1 MTFKIIRPF
10 IALLFLIPVVVE
22 ANDFEAALSSET
34 AQFTFHSDSSL
45 IGWGGGELGF
55 GVFYNNDSDF
65 VGQVSI
71 MQRRQASQDAP
82 LTLGVGVM
90 TYLGMLDDDEQDIFA
105 VAISGEVRYTFPGVM
120 PMSLYLTGHYAPKIT
135 SFADA
140 EEILDTNLGF
150 QIEVLPQTIAFV
162 GLRNFKVDAN
172 NGKSYDIDDDRLH
185 IGVRLTF

>member
-1 MTFKIIRPF
+1 MTFKNIRPF
-10 IALLFLIPVVVE
+10 IALLLLIPVVVE

-65 VGQVSI
+65 VGQLSI
-71 MQRRQASQDAP
+71 MQRRQASQGTP
-82 LTLGVGVM
+82 LTFGVGVN
-90 TYLGMLDDDEQDIFA
+90 TYLGMLDADDQDIFA
-105 VAISGEVRYTFPGVM
+105 IAISGEARFTFPGVM
-120 PMSLYLTGHYAPKIT
+120 PMSIYIIGHYAPKIT
-135 SFADA
+135 SFADS

-150 QIEVLPQTIAFV
+150 QVEVLPQTIAFV
-162 GLRNFKVDAN
+162 GLRSFKVDAN
-172 NGKSYDIDDDRLH
+172 HGKSYDLDDSRLH